1 MKESSRPDEIF
12 GHNRLLPRS
21 IDPNGAM
28 THTPSATLYKIVC
41 AAEWAGWRAA
51 GRFRGAEVDL
61 ADGYIHL
68 STAAQV
74 EATAAKHFAGRDAL
88 VLVALAAAALA
99 DSLRYE
105 PARGGELFPHVYGDV
120 PLAAVRWSAPLPLG
134 TDGCHIFPALD
145 P

>member
-1 MKESSRPDEIF
+1 
-12 GHNRLLPRS
+12 
-21 IDPNGAM
+21 M
-28 THTPSATLYKIVC
+28 TPTRSATLYKIVS

-51 GRFRGAEVDL
+51 GRFQGAAVDL

-74 EATAAKHFAGRDAL
+74 AATAAKHFAGRQAL
-88 VLVALAAAALA
+88 VLVAVSARPLAG
-99 DSLRYE
+99 SLRYE

-134 TDGCHIFPALD
+134 ADGQHVFPALE